1 MVPCWLQNAT
11 SIVVEMTNLTVKNIP
26 PIIYERL
33 KQRATDNRRSINSEI
48 LMIIEQALQTRTP
61 AEVERLIEGARKVC
75 QLSAGYSLTT
85 EEIQK
90 AIDEG
95 RE

>member
-1 MVPCWLQNAT
+1 
-11 SIVVEMTNLTVKNIP
+11 MTNLTVKNIP
-26 PIIYERL
+26 PLIYERL
-33 KQRATDNRRSINSEI
+33 KQRAADNHRSINGEI

-61 AEVERLIEGARKVC
+61 AEVERLIEDARKVRE
-75 QLSAGYSLTT
+75 LTANYSLTT

>member
-1 MVPCWLQNAT
+1 
-11 SIVVEMTNLTVKNIP
+11 
-26 PIIYERL
+26 
-33 KQRATDNRRSINSEI
+33 
-48 LMIIEQALQTRTP
+48 MIIEQALQTRTP
-61 AEVERLIEGARKVC
+61 AEVERLIEDARKVRE
-75 QLSAGYSLTT
+75 LTANYSLTT

>member
-1 MVPCWLQNAT
+1 MP
-11 SIVVEMTNLTVKNIP
+11 NLTVKNIP
-26 PIIYERL
+26 PILYERL
-33 KQRATDNRRSINSEI
+33 KQRAADNRRSINSEI
-48 LMIIEQALQTRTP
+48 LMIIEQALLTRTS
-61 AEVERLIEGARKVC
+61 AEVERLIEGARKIRE
-75 QLSAGYSLTT
+75 LTAGYSLTT